1 MNKETKK
8 MVMGFVE
15 YLQSIYGENGSTPVV
30 APVPPNS
37 LAIPMFVTMKDDDA
51 FSSLG
56 QVADVMGYQ
65 SPTEILSAFD
75 RISGG
80 VGAAMGGG
88 GMGMPGGGMPQD
100 MSAILPGMNAPT
112 GMPPELS
119 SGITGGMPM
128 ESGGD
133 PLQQMMMMGM

>member
-15 YLQSIYGENGSTPVV
+15 YLQSIYGENGSTPAV

-37 LAIPMFVTMKDDDA
+37 LAIPMFVTMKDEDA

-65 SPTEILSAFD
+65 SPVEIVSAFD
-75 RISGG
+75 RLSGA
-80 VGAAMGGG
+80 V
-88 GMGMPGGGMPQD
+88 
-100 MSAILPGMNAPT
+100 
-112 GMPPELS
+112 PPLS
-119 SGITGGMPM
+119 SGIDA
-128 ESGGD
+128 GGD

>member
-15 YLQSIYGENGSTPVV
+15 YLQSIYGENGSTPAV

-37 LAIPMFVTMKDDDA
+37 LAIPMFMTAKDDEA

-75 RISGG
+75 RVSGG
-80 VGAAMGGG
+80 MGGQGMGG
-88 GMGMPGGGMPQD
+88 GMGMPGGGMP
-100 MSAILPGMNAPT
+100 PGMLGMGPEM
-112 GMPPELS
+112 GMPPV
-119 SGITGGMPM
+119 IPQDNGGMPM
-128 ESGGD
+128 DAGGD